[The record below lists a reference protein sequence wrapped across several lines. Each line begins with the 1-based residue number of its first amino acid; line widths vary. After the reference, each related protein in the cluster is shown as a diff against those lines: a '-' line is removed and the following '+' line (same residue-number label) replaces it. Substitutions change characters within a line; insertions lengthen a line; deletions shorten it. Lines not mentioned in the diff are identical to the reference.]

1 MSGDTHTSN
10 RFKWLE
16 AITADGRLHST
27 AIRVA
32 VVIASHLNRKTGEAF
47 PSIKT
52 IAAKSATPER
62 SVERAI
68 AELCK
73 AGYLERRRGGFS
85 QPNRYAI
92 PESSPHH
99 ASVEAADI
107 PATDG
112 GTDGDSPAM
121 GGGNDNISTAAD
133 GGSFPPLVAAQS
145 RHGWRTNPLI
155 EPIEKEPIELES
167 ISRPRQ
173 GMPRRKVKEA
183 DANFEAFF
191 EAYPRKVSKGTARK
205 AWGKA
210 VEQIDPAVIIAGAQ
224 RYAQERR
231 GEDPRFTKHPATW
244 LNAEAWQDEPS
255 ASTGGTIRPPHG
267 AHGSAKDRTAAA
279 LRHMLANEEDAA

>member
-73 AGYLERRRGGFS
+73 AGYLDRRRGGFS

-99 ASVEAADI
+99 GIIEEADI

-112 GTDGDSPAM
+112 GTDSDSSAI
-121 GGGNDNISTAAD
+121 GGGNDNISTATD

-145 RHGWRTNPLI
+145 RHGWRTNPLR

-167 ISRPRQ
+167 ISP
-173 GMPRRKVKEA
+173 PRRGREPTQP
-183 DANFEAFF
+183 DAGFEAFYV
-191 EAYPRKVSKGTARK
+191 AYPRKASKGTARK
-205 AWGKA
+205 AWVKA
-210 VEQIDPAVIIAGAQ
+210 VKQTDPAVIIAGAQ

-255 ASTGGTIRPPHG
+255 ASTGGTIRPQLA

-279 LRHMLANEEDAA
+279 LRHMIANEEDAA